1 MKLFL
6 MKADNSKDMEKISEE
21 LSQHKFKTVDTQDNF
36 ILMRKRRYGNIL
48 IHVVCLIIALQF
60 IGLVIFIN
68 VAYFAYS
75 FLWASPNV
83 FITTETEG
91 DDGETLEFSDMD
103 EILKELMF
111 KYTNMYFLNIQ
122 LPYESDRTIRF
133 GIALDDS
140 GISQSNASADYVE
153 GGKLYQSILNLKCE
167 GCVLVSYTPT
177 KLRRTTHDV
186 VAIPPK

>member
-83 FITTETEG
+83 LITTESEG
-91 DDGETLEFSDMD
+91 DDGEALEFSDMD
-103 EILKELMF
+103 EILKEANRL
-111 KYTNMYFLNIQ
+111 I
-122 LPYESDRTIRF
+122 
-133 GIALDDS
+133 
-140 GISQSNASADYVE
+140 
-153 GGKLYQSILNLKCE
+153 
-167 GCVLVSYTPT
+167 
-177 KLRRTTHDV
+177 
-186 VAIPPK
+186 